1 MIIRSLENL
10 SLISKQIV
18 NKTSKEDCIFLY
30 GEIGTGKTT
39 FTRYFI
45 NHFQRKEKIQETEVL
60 SPTFNLVYEYEIKTL
75 KIMHYDLYRLKTTK
89 ETKQLGIFEDTKKT
103 IKIIE
108 WPELIKNKVKD
119 KLEINLKYTEDENE
133 RNINFLGYGK
143 WRNFKIDGILY
154 GDLIYDSY
162 LREKF
167 KYTINLNDKDFI
179 KFFYKS
185 IDYYFYCKGL
195 FERYDIKA
203 VILSHTVYIPAIL
216 GRIALSSRFF
226 SSRKSFTITEILA
239 ARLLKGGI
247 RSLVSLKQ
255 SNRPWCN

>member
-89 ETKQLGIFEDTKKT
+89 ETKQLGIFEDGKKT
-103 IKIIE
+103 INIFE
-108 WPELIKNKVKD
+108 WPELLEDSIED

-143 WRNFKIDGILY
+143 WRNFKI
-154 GDLIYDSY
+154 
-162 LREKF
+162 
-167 KYTINLNDKDFI
+167 
-179 KFFYKS
+179 
-185 IDYYFYCKGL
+185 
-195 FERYDIKA
+195 
-203 VILSHTVYIPAIL
+203 
-216 GRIALSSRFF
+216 
-226 SSRKSFTITEILA
+226 SF
-239 ARLLKGGI
+239 
-247 RSLVSLKQ
+247 
-255 SNRPWCN
+255 

>member
-1 MIIRSLENL
+1 MIIKSLENL

-60 SPTFNLVYEYEIKTL
+60 SPTFNLVYEYEVKTL

-108 WPELIKNKVKD
+108 WPELLEDSVED
-119 KLEINLKYTEDENE
+119 KLEINFKYTENENE
-133 RNINFLGYGK
+133 RDMNFLGYGK
-143 WRNFKIDGILY
+143 WKDFKI
-154 GDLIYDSY
+154 
-162 LREKF
+162 
-167 KYTINLNDKDFI
+167 N
-179 KFFYKS
+179 
-185 IDYYFYCKGL
+185 
-195 FERYDIKA
+195 
-203 VILSHTVYIPAIL
+203 AI
-216 GRIALSSRFF
+216 
-226 SSRKSFTITEILA
+226 
-239 ARLLKGGI
+239 
-247 RSLVSLKQ
+247 
-255 SNRPWCN
+255 

>member
-89 ETKQLGIFEDTKKT
+89 ETKQLGIFEDGKKT
-103 IKIIE
+103 IILFD
-108 WPELIKNKVKD
+108 WPELLEDSIED
-119 KLEINLKYTEDENE
+119 KLEINFKYTENENE
-133 RNINFLGYGK
+133 RDMNFLGYGK
-143 WRNFKIDGILY
+143 WKNFKI
-154 GDLIYDSY
+154 
-162 LREKF
+162 
-167 KYTINLNDKDFI
+167 N
-179 KFFYKS
+179 
-185 IDYYFYCKGL
+185 
-195 FERYDIKA
+195 
-203 VILSHTVYIPAIL
+203 AI
-216 GRIALSSRFF
+216 
-226 SSRKSFTITEILA
+226 
-239 ARLLKGGI
+239 
-247 RSLVSLKQ
+247 
-255 SNRPWCN
+255 